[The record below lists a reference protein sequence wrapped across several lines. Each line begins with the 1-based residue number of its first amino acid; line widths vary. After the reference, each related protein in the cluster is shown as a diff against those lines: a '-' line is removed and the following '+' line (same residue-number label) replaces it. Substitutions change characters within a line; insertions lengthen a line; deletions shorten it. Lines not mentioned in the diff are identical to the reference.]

1 MIDAL
6 VNIGISILI
15 GIIFILAAII
25 LQKNPPTDINA
36 AYGYRTKR
44 SMKNKELWDA
54 GNRYSAEVMKQNGFI
69 MMLIGSVISIL
80 FRYPH
85 TIIAIIVVMLLL
97 IIRLFIQV
105 ESRLKSLNNN
115 KNRTLRN
122 IMLGVLF
129 YL

>member
-1 MIDAL
+1 MDAL

-15 GIIFILAAII
+15 GIIFIFAAII

-54 GNRYSAEVMKQNGFI
+54 GNRYSVEVMKQNGFI

-80 FRYPH
+80 FRYPY
-85 TIIAIIVVMLLL
+85 TIIAIMVVMVFL
-97 IIRLFIQV
+97 IIRLFIRV
-105 ESRLKSLNNN
+105 EIKDN
-115 KNRTLRN
+115 
-122 IMLGVLF
+122 
-129 YL
+129 

>member
-1 MIDAL
+1 MDVL
-6 VNIGISILI
+6 VNIGMSILI
-15 GIIFILAAII
+15 GVIFILAALI

-80 FRYPH
+80 FRYTH
-85 TIIAIIVVMLLL
+85 TMIAIMIVMLLL
-97 IIRLFIQV
+97 IIRLFIRV
-105 ESRLKSLNNN
+105 EKRLKILE
-115 KNRTLRN
+115 K
-122 IMLGVLF
+122 
-129 YL
+129 

>member
-1 MIDAL
+1 MDVL

-15 GIIFILAAII
+15 GSIFILAALI

-69 MMLIGSVISIL
+69 MILIGSVISIL

-85 TIIAIIVVMLLL
+85 TMIAIMIVMLLL
-97 IIRLFIQV
+97 IIRLFMRV
-105 ESRLKSLNNN
+105 EKRLKILEQ
-115 KNRTLRN
+115 
-122 IMLGVLF
+122 
-129 YL
+129 

>member
-1 MIDAL
+1 MYAL

-15 GIIFILAAII
+15 GIIFILAALI

-54 GNRYSAEVMKQNGFI
+54 GNKYSAEVMNQNGFI

-85 TIIAIIVVMLLL
+85 TMIAIMIVMLLL
-97 IIRLFIQV
+97 IIRLFIRV
-105 ESRLKSLNNN
+105 EKKLKILEQ
-115 KNRTLRN
+115 
-122 IMLGVLF
+122 
-129 YL
+129 

>member
-15 GIIFILAAII
+15 GIIFVLAAII

-44 SMKNKELWDA
+44 SMKNKELWNA

-85 TIIAIIVVMLLL
+85 TIIAIMVVMLLL

-105 ESRLKSLNNN
+105 ENKLKILEQ
-115 KNRTLRN
+115 
-122 IMLGVLF
+122 
-129 YL
+129 

>member
-1 MIDAL
+1 MI
-6 VNIGISILI
+6 S
-15 GIIFILAAII
+15 IIFIFAAII

-105 ESRLKSLNNN
+105 ESRLKILEQ
-115 KNRTLRN
+115 
-122 IMLGVLF
+122 
-129 YL
+129 

>member
-1 MIDAL
+1 MMYAL

-15 GIIFILAAII
+15 GIIFILAALI

-54 GNRYSAEVMKQNGFI
+54 GNKYSAEVMNQNGFI

-85 TIIAIIVVMLLL
+85 TTAVIMAVMLLL
-97 IIRLFIQV
+97 IIRLIIRV
-105 ESRLKSLNNN
+105 EKSL
-115 KNRTLRN
+115 KKLEK
-122 IMLGVLF
+122 
-129 YL
+129 

>member
-6 VNIGISILI
+6 INIGMSILI
-15 GIIFILAAII
+15 GVIFILAALI
-25 LQKNPPTDINA
+25 LQKNPPTDINV

-54 GNRYSAEVMKQNGFI
+54 GNRYSAEMMKQNGFL

-85 TIIAIIVVMLLL
+85 TMIAIMIVMLLL

-105 ESRLKSLNNN
+105 EKRLKL
-115 KNRTLRN
+115 LEQ
-122 IMLGVLF
+122 
-129 YL
+129 

>member
-15 GIIFILAAII
+15 GIIFILAAIKI
-25 LQKNPPTDINA
+25 KKNPPTDINA

-85 TIIAIIVVMLLL
+85 TMIAIMIVMLLL
-97 IIRLFIQV
+97 IVRLFIQV
-105 ESRLKSLNNN
+105 ESRLKILEQ
-115 KNRTLRN
+115 
-122 IMLGVLF
+122 
-129 YL
+129 

>member
-1 MIDAL
+1 MYAL
-6 VNIGISILI
+6 INIGMSILI
-15 GIIFILAAII
+15 GTIFILAAIV

-69 MMLIGSVISIL
+69 MMLIGGVISIL

-85 TIIAIIVVMLLL
+85 TIIAIMVVMLLL
-97 IIRLFIQV
+97 IILLFIQV
-105 ESRLKSLNNN
+105 ENKLKILEQ
-115 KNRTLRN
+115 
-122 IMLGVLF
+122 
-129 YL
+129 

>member
-1 MIDAL
+1 MIYAL

-15 GIIFILAAII
+15 GIIFVLAAII

-44 SMKNKELWDA
+44 SMKNKELWGA

-80 FRYPH
+80 FRYSH
-85 TIIAIIVVMLLL
+85 TTLAIMIFMLVL
-97 IIRLFIQV
+97 IICLFIRV
-105 ESRLKSLNNN
+105 EKRLKALEQ
-115 KNRTLRN
+115 
-122 IMLGVLF
+122 
-129 YL
+129 

>member
-1 MIDAL
+1 MMYAL

-15 GIIFILAAII
+15 GIIFILAALI

-54 GNRYSAEVMKQNGFI
+54 GNKYSAEVMNQNGFI

-85 TIIAIIVVMLLL
+85 TTAVIMAVMLLL
-97 IIRLFIQV
+97 IIRLIIRV
-105 ESRLKSLNNN
+105 EKKLKILEQ
-115 KNRTLRN
+115 
-122 IMLGVLF
+122 
-129 YL
+129 

>member
-1 MIDAL
+1 MDAL

-15 GIIFILAAII
+15 GIIFILAALI

-69 MMLIGSVISIL
+69 MMLIGSVISIM

-85 TIIAIIVVMLLL
+85 TMIAVMIVMLLL

-105 ESRLKSLNNN
+105 EKRLKILEQ
-115 KNRTLRN
+115 
-122 IMLGVLF
+122 
-129 YL
+129 

>member
-1 MIDAL
+1 MIDVL
-6 VNIGISILI
+6 VNIGMSILI
-15 GIIFILAAII
+15 GVIFILAALI

-85 TIIAIIVVMLLL
+85 TMVAIMAVMLLL
-97 IIRLFIQV
+97 IIRLFIRV
-105 ESRLKSLNNN
+105 EKRLKRLEQ
-115 KNRTLRN
+115 
-122 IMLGVLF
+122 
-129 YL
+129 

>member
-1 MIDAL
+1 MDAL
-6 VNIGISILI
+6 VNIGMSILI
-15 GIIFILAAII
+15 GIIFILAARI

-54 GNRYSAEVMKQNGFI
+54 GNKYSAEVMKQNGFI

-85 TIIAIIVVMLLL
+85 TMIAIMIVMLLL
-97 IIRLFIQV
+97 IIRLFIRV
-105 ESRLKSLNNN
+105 EKKLKILEQ
-115 KNRTLRN
+115 
-122 IMLGVLF
+122 
-129 YL
+129 